1 MPALKAAVSGDRISI
16 ADRSAGMLNVYTA
29 GPEHGASS
37 PAHAPL
43 LLIHSVNA
51 AGSAYEVAPL
61 YEHYR
66 RSRAVYALEL
76 PGFGF
81 SERSDRPYSPRMMT
95 DAVLAATQEIQQ
107 RHPGERIDALA
118 LSLASE
124 FLARAASE
132 TPAPYRSIALIS
144 PTGLDRRAPYREA
157 EGTTRAMPRLYKT
170 FRFPLWSRGFF
181 RALTSRPS
189 IRYFLRK
196 TFGSRQIDEGLA
208 DYAYL
213 TSHQPGAHYAPYRF
227 VSGYLFSR
235 DITTIYESLRM
246 PVWASHGVRG
256 DFTDY
261 SHLNEFVGKPN
272 WTVEVFQTGA
282 LPHFEVLADVI
293 RRYDS
298 FLADARRN

>member
-1 MPALKAAVSGDRISI
+1 MSDP
-16 ADRSAGMLNVYTA
+16 SAGTLNVYAA
-29 GPEHGASS
+29 GPEHGALS
-37 PAHAPL
+37 PDRAPL

-81 SERSDRPYSPRMMT
+81 SERSDRPYSPRLMT
-95 DAVLAATQEIQQ
+95 DAVLAATLEIQR
-107 RHPGERIDALA
+107 RHPNRRIDSVA

-124 FLARAASE
+124 FLARAATE
-132 TPAPYRSIALIS
+132 KPEAYRSISLIS
-144 PTGLDRRAPYREA
+144 PTGLDKRAPYREA
-157 EGTTRAMPRLYKT
+157 EGTTRAMPLLYRT
-170 FRFPLWSRGFF
+170 LRFPLWSRGFF
-181 RALTSRPS
+181 RALTSRAS

-235 DITTIYESLRM
+235 DITTIYESLGM

-261 SHLNEFVGKPN
+261 SYLKEFINRPN
-272 WTVEVFQTGA
+272 WTVDVFQTGA

-298 FLADARRN
+298 FLADASRV